1 MRILDEQDQEL
12 QQEDLNL
19 TLGYLVSD
27 QILKEHHDAV
37 PEVQEEGHYYPETF
51 YFMDDTEYKVDAEGE
66 NDPHVEANED
76 GVSFSYIPG
85 EGEPEREFKGCD
97 VKYIID
103 VEHQDAKE
111 AYDEM
116 EDIQRYKLY
125 TKEQLEENRKNREET
140 EKREKFMATGPDR
153 LDTAEIDIT
162 GLTTSMDDI
171 TMLMADMIGV
181 G

>member
-51 YFMDDTEYKVDAEGE
+51 YFMDDTEYKVDTEGE
-66 NDPHVEANED
+66 NDPHVKANDD

-125 TKEQLEENRKNREET
+125 TAEELKERQVAKEKAQKREE
-140 EKREKFMATGPDR
+140 FMTTGPAR
-153 LDTAEIDIT
+153 LSTAETDIDT
-162 GLTTSMDDI
+162 VTASVDDI
-171 TMLMADMIGV
+171 TTLMADMIGV
-181 G
+181 